1 MPYET
6 KIIYGAVAMLILNL
20 NYILQLKSLD
30 SRGQGMNKGMALS
43 GLFIVLFDISF
54 LTIAINNA

>member
-54 LTIAINNA
+54 LSIAINNA